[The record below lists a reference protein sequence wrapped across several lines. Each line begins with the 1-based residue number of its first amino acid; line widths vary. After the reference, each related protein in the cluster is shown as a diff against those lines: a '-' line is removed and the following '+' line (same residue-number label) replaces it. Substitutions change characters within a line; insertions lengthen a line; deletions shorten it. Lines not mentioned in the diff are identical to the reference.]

1 MSEMG
6 KDYIHIP
13 YYKLHC
19 HKESRQ
25 KHSGDILKSFQVI
38 SSAHDLLLS
47 QESDPTRMI
56 QLCTKLYNLSE

>member
-6 KDYIHIP
+6 KDYIRIP

-47 QESDPTRMI
+47 QESDPT
-56 QLCTKLYNLSE
+56 